1 MTEKDELEQFL
12 RHIVSQD
19 REKDRTA
26 DKIAQQENEP
36 DFPQKGA
43 SGSFFAVSRNRREAA
58 TAGTVYTNSRTA
70 CGAHIFLTKNLY
82 ETRRIVA
89 FLRQF

>member
-1 MTEKDELEQFL
+1 MMTEKDELEQFL

-36 DFPQKGA
+36 DFSQKA
-43 SGSFFAVSRNRREAA
+43 LSGSFFAVSRNRREAA
-58 TAGTVYTNSRTA
+58 TVGTVYIKSGQPA
-70 CGAHIFLTKNLY
+70 VSISFCPKICTKRA
-82 ETRRIVA
+82 E
-89 FLRQF
+89 

>member
-36 DFPQKGA
+36 DAPKRRCPA
-43 SGSFFAVSRNRREAA
+43 RFFAVSGSGREAA
-58 TAGTVYTNSRTA
+58 TVGTVYIKSGQPA
-70 CGAHIFLTKNLY
+70 VSHIFLPQNLY
-82 ETRRIVA
+82 ETCRIVA
-89 FLRQF
+89 FLW

>member
-1 MTEKDELEQFL
+1 MMTKKDELEQFL

-36 DFPQKGA
+36 DFPPKGA
-43 SGSFFAVSRNRREAA
+43 SGSF
-58 TAGTVYTNSRTA
+58 
-70 CGAHIFLTKNLY
+70 LL
-82 ETRRIVA
+82 
-89 FLRQF
+89 

>member
-1 MTEKDELEQFL
+1 MMTEKDELEQFL

-36 DFPQKGA
+36 DAPQKERPVR
-43 SGSFFAVSRNRREAA
+43 FCCKQKQ
-58 TAGTVYTNSRTA
+58 T
-70 CGAHIFLTKNLY
+70 
-82 ETRRIVA
+82 
-89 FLRQF
+89 

>member
-1 MTEKDELEQFL
+1 MMTEKDELEQFL

-36 DFPQKGA
+36 DAPQKGA
-43 SGSFFAVSRNRREAA
+43 SGSFLLTAKTDVKQLQRERYIQIAGQPAVPISF
-58 TAGTVYTNSRTA
+58 
-70 CGAHIFLTKNLY
+70 CPKICTKRA
-82 ETRRIVA
+82 E
-89 FLRQF
+89 